1 MNWLTGWVPLEGIK
15 IVLVLFLSF
24 LVGVER
30 EESSG
35 RAQGD
40 PPVPSFGG
48 VRAFPLIGLTGYGM
62 ALLSGD
68 QSLLVAVGFLGV
80 AAFLLVSYKYR
91 LERTGTPGV
100 TTEVSGL
107 VIYIVGALVSRGE
120 FWIATTLAIVALL
133 LLELKGML
141 ENLSRRAPAD
151 EILSFT
157 KFLLLTAVILPVV
170 PDRTLGPFA
179 FNPFKTWL
187 IVVAASAISYGS
199 YILQKF
205 ARHGGLLLSAILGG
219 AYSSTVVTVVLA
231 KRARDEN
238 APGAYAGAILV
249 ASSTMYLRIL
259 ILVALFN
266 RALLRELTLPF
277 ALLGGASLL
286 GGWLWSR
293 MPAAGT
299 ASEKELQTKNPLAL
313 STAFLFALLFTV
325 LLIATH
331 YAIQFFGS
339 GGMYG
344 LAGLSGLVDVTPFIL
359 GLTQSA
365 GGQISQGLAAA
376 GILVAASSNNFVKG
390 IYAYGFAGRK
400 AGVQS
405 LALLWLFAALGLVPL
420 FFLR

>member
-1 MNWLTGWVPLEGIK
+1 
-15 IVLVLFLSF
+15 
-24 LVGVER
+24 
-30 EESSG
+30 
-35 RAQGD
+35 
-40 PPVPSFGG
+40 
-48 VRAFPLIGLTGYGM
+48 M
-62 ALLSGD
+62 ALLSGG

-80 AAFLLVSYKYR
+80 AAFLLVSYKYK

-120 FWIATTLAIVALL
+120 FWIATTIAIIALL

-179 FNPFKTWL
+179 FNPFKAWL

-238 APGAYAGAILV
+238 APGAYAGAILI

-331 YAIQFFGS
+331 YAIQYFGS

-344 LAGLSGLVDVTPFIL
+344 LASLSGLVDVTPFIL

-390 IYAYGFAGRK
+390 IYAYGFAGRQ